1 MKLGISFF
9 KKIFFLFLFLFPTI
23 VLSSIDDYFPA
34 SPFPSPSNYGET
46 GLLNMPNARLMNEG
60 SLRFGISS
68 SYPLEYTTIVAS
80 PFDWLE
86 ASYRYTEIENRLYS
100 DTPAF
105 SGNQSF
111 KDKAFDLKIRIFK
124 EKGFMPSIAVGLRD
138 IAGTG
143 VFSSEY
149 LAMSKR
155 LGRLDVTAGIGW
167 GYLGLEGNI
176 QNPLLSLHDS
186 FKFRDSQVGQG
197 GKFNL
202 KDFYSGDRAALFFGL
217 EYPFLKR
224 GLSLKLEYDTTNPE
238 LDFPGR
244 IPLNSESKLN
254 MGLVYSAGNWLDI
267 SISLERGLQPRISF
281 FLKGAYGERNIVSKN
296 DKPLN
301 VASLNEQQKE
311 KISKNK
317 DLLYRSLNLSLK
329 EERLYLQAATLK
341 EDKLEIVIAQD
352 RFRSQ
357 PRALGRSIRIAS
369 SLTPDSINKIK
380 AVAMNGDLEI
390 GSIEVNKEEF
400 KKGDK
405 GRISVSEV
413 LQVSLFEPPEVPAHH
428 KRAEF
433 QPTVRWPEIFW
444 KMQPA
449 LNYQIGGP
457 EAFFL
462 GQLWWRTD
470 VNMKIR
476 RNLSLYTS
484 LGVDIYNNFDKFNN
498 PSASEIPHVRSD
510 IQEYLSEGQNN
521 ISRFKFEYLWS
532 PYKDIYTRFDAG
544 MLENMFGGYGGEIL
558 YRPFDHNYAVGL
570 TLHNVRQR
578 EYRQRFGFR
587 DYKTTTGHLTFYND
601 WPKNISSSISVGKYL
616 AGDSGVTLDLSRGFK
631 TGFRVGVFATK
642 TNLSA
647 EEFGEGSFDKG
658 FYFSIPTDVFY
669 SYYQTGNIPFGL
681 HPLTKDGGAKL
692 LVNNS
697 LYALLGET
705 NKSSFIRDWFDI
717 FD

>member
-1 MKLGISFF
+1 M
-9 KKIFFLFLFLFPTI
+9 
-23 VLSSIDDYFPA
+23 
-34 SPFPSPSNYGET
+34 
-46 GLLNMPNARLMNEG
+46 
-60 SLRFGISS
+60 
-68 SYPLEYTTIVAS
+68 
-80 PFDWLE
+80 
-86 ASYRYTEIENRLYS
+86 
-100 DTPAF
+100 
-105 SGNQSF
+105 
-111 KDKAFDLKIRIFK
+111 
-124 EKGFMPSIAVGLRD
+124 
-138 IAGTG
+138 
-143 VFSSEY
+143 
-149 LAMSKR
+149 
-155 LGRLDVTAGIGW
+155 
-167 GYLGLEGNI
+167 
-176 QNPLLSLHDS
+176 
-186 FKFRDSQVGQG
+186 
-197 GKFNL
+197 
-202 KDFYSGDRAALFFGL
+202 
-217 EYPFLKR
+217 
-224 GLSLKLEYDTTNPE
+224 
-238 LDFPGR
+238 
-244 IPLNSESKLN
+244 
-254 MGLVYSAGNWLDI
+254 
-267 SISLERGLQPRISF
+267 
-281 FLKGAYGERNIVSKN
+281 
-296 DKPLN
+296 
-301 VASLNEQQKE
+301 
-311 KISKNK
+311 
-317 DLLYRSLNLSLK
+317 SLK